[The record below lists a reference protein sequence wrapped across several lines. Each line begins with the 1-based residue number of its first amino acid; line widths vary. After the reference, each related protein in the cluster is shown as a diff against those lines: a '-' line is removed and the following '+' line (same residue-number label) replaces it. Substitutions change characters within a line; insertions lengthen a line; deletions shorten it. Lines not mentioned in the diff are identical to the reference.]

1 MKSRDTK
8 FEVECSICG
17 RSFEFQ
23 VNSEDLENFKTYGIM
38 QMEMNNME
46 LFPYLEDDDINLIIT
61 NVCNNC
67 V

>member
-1 MKSRDTK
+1 MRSRDTE

-17 RSFEFQ
+17 RNFKYQ

-61 NVCNNC
+61 EICNNC

>member
-1 MKSRDTK
+1 MKSRDTE

-17 RSFEFQ
+17 RSFKYQ
-23 VNSEDLENFKTYGIM
+23 VNSEDLKNFKTYGIM

-61 NVCNNC
+61 EICNNC